1 MEIIVS
7 HVLQKMTVL
16 EPLEQ
21 TVRAVLRKAADVYGL
36 TENNEVS
43 LVFCDDAYIQNLN
56 RDYRGK
62 DQPTDVLSFALN
74 EGEEPEIVDGPVQ
87 VLLGDIIIS
96 LETAARQAEEYNH
109 SLEREVAYLTVH
121 GMLHLLGYDHM
132 TEEDK
137 AEMRLE
143 EEHVLSLLG
152 ITREADNENKV
163 IG

>member
-1 MEIIVS
+1 
-7 HVLQKMTVL
+7 MTVP

-74 EGEEPEIVDGPVQ
+74 EGEEPEIVDGPAQ

>member
-1 MEIIVS
+1 
-7 HVLQKMTVL
+7 MTAP
-16 EPLEQ
+16 EQLEQ

-43 LVFCDDAYIQNLN
+43 LVFCDDAYIQGLN
-56 RDYRGK
+56 KNYRGK

-74 EGEEPEIVDGPVQ
+74 EGEEPEIVDGPSHI
-87 VLLGDIIIS
+87 LLGDIIIS

-109 SLEREVAYLTVH
+109 GLEREVAYLTVH

-137 AEMRLE
+137 AEMRIE

-152 ITREADNENKV
+152 ITRDADS
-163 IG
+163 

>member
-1 MEIIVS
+1 
-7 HVLQKMTVL
+7 MTAP
-16 EPLEQ
+16 ELEQ

-43 LVFCDDAYIQNLN
+43 LVFCDDAYIQDLN
-56 RDYRGK
+56 KNYRGK
-62 DQPTDVLSFALN
+62 DQSTDVLSFALN
-74 EGEEPEIVDGPVQ
+74 EGEEPEIVDGPSQ

-109 SLEREVAYLTVH
+109 SLEREIAYLTVH

-137 AEMRLE
+137 AEMRIE

-152 ITREADNENKV
+152 ITRDADS
-163 IG
+163 